1 MNRKELIRQLDL
13 DLAQHRGLLSREEEQ
28 RYIEMVAEGYDAPDP
43 EEGQEEEPLPVEL
56 IRWHKILR
64 LKARDASP
72 EVNSFILGGQS
83 TWIDPY
89 RRANYY
95 RAIEAKKKKGDQT
108 VALDQIEL
116 PIDMAAAALDAIEAY
131 AADCKTA
138 TDRHEDAIRQLRTAE
153 EIEAY
158 DITTGYPE
166 KLSF

>member
-1 MNRKELIRQLDL
+1 MTRKEKIRQLDL
-13 DLAQHRGLLSREEEQ
+13 DLAQHRGLLSQEEEQ

-56 IRWHKILR
+56 IRLHKILQ
-64 LKARDASP
+64 LKVRDASP

-95 RAIEAKKKKGDQT
+95 RALEAKKKKGDQT

-131 AADCKTA
+131 AADCNTA
-138 TDRHEDAIRQLRTAE
+138 TDSHEDAIRRLETAE

-158 DITTGYPE
+158 DITVGYPQILE
-166 KLSF
+166 F